1 MSFIKRT
8 GLIDSLAIAC
18 LVCVL
23 IQPLFR
29 LKYLDNWPSIDGTFV
44 AHARILSEHLPSSFL
59 HPGWQPL
66 WYCGT
71 RTDYI
76 YPPAVPFGT
85 VLISRV
91 DHVLPVRA
99 YHLYTAFFY
108 VFGIVAVYWLVRIG
122 SRSPGSTS
130 RGPALL
136 ASAASAL
143 LSPAFLLLPQFRHDS
158 PYWVPE
164 HLHTLMAWGEGPHI
178 SALSILPAALAV
190 VLPALRSWKP
200 VTLAAAGA
208 LCALVVANNF
218 YGATALAILY
228 PIMVWSVWLCDRP
241 RGVWLRA
248 AAVPLLAYGLSAFW
262 LTPSYVKITLMD
274 LKWVSQPGN
283 TSSRMILLIAVAFY
297 GLFSFRAAS
306 RRPEREWSVFVYG
319 AAAVLGVWVLGF
331 FGFNLRISGDPARLV
346 SELDLALILASVEV
360 ARSLWA
366 NSRLRLPLALLVLAA
381 FSPAFRYLRHAW
393 TPFPKAAPLENVYEY
408 KTAKWVH
415 DNLPGARV
423 LPAGT
428 VRFWFDAWFDNAQP
442 HGGSDQAILDQ
453 IIPTATFQIFQG
465 DRANL
470 TVLWL
475 QALGTD
481 AIIAPGPAS
490 PESYHELKHPEKLS
504 GVLPVLYDDQHETVI
519 YRVPRMHPGIARIVD
534 RAAVENVGKIQGGDD
549 VAGLTKYLAVVENPA
564 QNAATLTWRGFDE
577 ADIQANTGGGQS
589 VLVQETWDPAWHA
602 FENGKELP
610 IRAENTMGFILIDAP
625 EGDHRIQMRFETPL
639 ENRAGQVLFVLTGI
653 VMAGLVIRRR

>member
-1 MSFIKRT
+1 MNFKRT
-8 GLIDSLAIAC
+8 VLIDSLALAC

-23 IQPLFR
+23 IKPLFR
-29 LKYLDNWPSIDGTFV
+29 LKYLDNPQSIESTFI
-44 AHARILSEHLPSSFL
+44 ADARMLNEHPASSFL
-59 HPGWQPL
+59 RPGWQPL

-76 YPPAVPFGT
+76 YPPALRYGT
-85 VLISRV
+85 VLISRIG
-91 DHVLPVRA
+91 HVVPARA
-99 YHLYTAFFY
+99 YHLYIALFY

-122 SRSPGSTS
+122 SLPGGSAS
-130 RGPALL
+130 RAPAWL
-136 ASAASAL
+136 ASAATAL
-143 LSPAFLLLPQFRHDS
+143 LSPSFLLLPQFRYDS
-158 PYWVPE
+158 LFWVPLR
-164 HLHTLMAWGEGPHI
+164 LHVLMAYGEGPHI
-178 SALSILPAALAV
+178 TALAILPAACAV
-190 VLPALRSWKP
+190 ALLALRSWKP

-228 PIMVWSVWLCDRP
+228 PIMVWSVWVCERP

-248 AAVPLLAYGLSAFW
+248 AAVPLLAYGVSAFW
-262 LTPSYVKITLMD
+262 LTPSYVKTTVMD
-274 LKWVSQPGN
+274 LKWVSQPSD

-297 GLFSFRAAS
+297 CLFSFRAAS
-306 RRPEREWSVFVYG
+306 GRPERQWSVFVYG
-319 AAAVLGVWVLGF
+319 AAVILGVWVLGF
-331 FGFNLRISGDPARLV
+331 FALGLRISGDPQRLLP
-346 SELDLALILASVEV
+346 ELDLALILASVEV
-360 ARSLWA
+360 VRSLWA

-381 FSPAFRYLRHAW
+381 FSPALRYLRHSW
-393 TPFPKAAPLENVYEY
+393 MPFPKAAPLENVYEY

-442 HGGSDQAILDQ
+442 DGGSDQAILDQ

-465 DRANL
+465 ERANL

-504 GVLPVLYDDQHETVI
+504 GVLPILYDDQHETVI
-519 YRVPRMHPGIARIVD
+519 YRVPRLYPGIARIVD
-534 RAAVENVGKIQGGDD
+534 RAAMNSVVKIQGGDD
-549 VAGLTKYLAVVENPA
+549 AAGLTKYLAVVENPA
-564 QNAATLTWRGFDE
+564 QNAATLTWRGFDA
-577 ADIQANTGGGQS
+577 ADIEANTDGGQS
-589 VLVQETWDPAWHA
+589 LLVQETWDPAWHA
-602 FENGKELP
+602 WENGKELP
-610 IRAENTMGFILIDAP
+610 IRAENTMGFMLIDAP
-625 EGDHRIQMRFETPL
+625 EGDHRIQMRFETPF

-653 VMAGLVIRRR
+653 VMAGLAIRRR